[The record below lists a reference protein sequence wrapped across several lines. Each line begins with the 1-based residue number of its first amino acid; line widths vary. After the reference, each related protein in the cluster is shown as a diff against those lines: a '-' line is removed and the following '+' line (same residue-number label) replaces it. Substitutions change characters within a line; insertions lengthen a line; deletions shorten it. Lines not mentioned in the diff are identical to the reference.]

1 MVNEHILN
9 LIPSSRFLAFC
20 LLSLFSFFLFLFF
33 SSLLSTQSTSA
44 NTSISCSL
52 GTPSTRLFLALV
64 ESPFLFFSFFLFLH
78 KAKKEPCFA
87 YSWRAYSTFLSLPC
101 PYFASPS
108 CATTPCAVYHDNRR
122 PLWDILFIILPL
134 LPLSASIGFG
144 S

>member
-9 LIPSSRFLAFC
+9 LIPSSHFLYFLPSLFPFPLS
-20 LLSLFSFFLFLFF
+20 LLSSFLP
-33 SSLLSTQSTSA
+33 STQSTSA

-64 ESPFLFFSFFLFLH
+64 ESPFLFFLFSFITQ
-78 KAKKEPCFA
+78 AKKEPCFA